1 MEIRLI
7 KPGILFFG
15 LALAAGCSGAA
26 ASPDSAA
33 PIVPAVASSG
43 TGAVPTPAAP
53 TASASVSAALPPPSA
68 RAAQLELQPR
78 ASSVAAGQRLTLTIF
93 NVSTRQFRFDHPGGS
108 SGCEV
113 ASWTISAR
121 ASQGQRFFDASQA
134 PGRLCT
140 AVMTPPTSVV
150 IEPGAKLEIE
160 IDTERGFVSERTMG
174 LSPSVELIGPTRL
187 PPGEYEVSV
196 TGGDVTVSTRVTVT
210 KS

>member
-33 PIVPAVASSG
+33 PITPPVVSS
-43 TGAVPTPAAP
+43 GAVPTAAIP
-53 TASASVSAALPPPSA
+53 TASASPSAPVSAQPPVA
-68 RAAQLELQPR
+68 AAQLEIQPR
-78 ASSVAAGQRLTLTIF
+78 SSTVVAGQRLKLTIV
-93 NVSTRQFRFDHPGGS
+93 NVSKRQFRFDHPGGT
-108 SGCEV
+108 SGCDV
-113 ASWTISAR
+113 AHWKLSAR
-121 ASQGQRFFDASQA
+121 ASGGQRFFDTSQA

-140 AVMTPPTSVV
+140 AVMTGPTSIV
-150 IEPGAKLEIE
+150 IEQGASQEIE

-187 PPGEYEVSV
+187 APGEYEVSV
-196 TGGDVTVSTRVTVT
+196 SGGDVTVSTRVTVT